1 MTPDVFCNETVNVW
15 RLVGYFLM
23 VFKIAIPIILIVL
36 GMIDLGKA
44 VVSSDDKAIS
54 KSVKS
59 LAMRVIAAVCVF
71 FVPTVIGFI
80 VGVVDTS
87 VNDDSLVCRR
97 CISSPTGGTC
107 QDAYDNWLAGQEVN
121 E

>member
-1 MTPDVFCNETVNVW
+1 MTPDVFCAETANIW

-59 LAMRVIAAVCVF
+59 LAMRIGAAVCIF
-71 FVPTVIGFI
+71 FVPTVVSFVI
-80 VGVVDTS
+80 GVVDTS
-87 VNDDSLVCRR
+87 VIDDSAICRS
-97 CISSPTGGTC
+97 CISNPGGDTC
-107 QDAYDNWLAGQEVN
+107 SGAYSALN

>member
-1 MTPDVFCNETVNVW
+1 MTPDVFCSETANIW

-59 LAMRVIAAVCVF
+59 LAMRIIAAVCIF
-71 FVPTVIGFI
+71 FVPTIISFI
-80 VGVVDTS
+80 IGVVDTS
-87 VNDDSLVCRR
+87 VNDDSAICRS
-97 CISSPTGGTC
+97 CISSPTGDTC
-107 QDAYDNWLAGQEVN
+107 SSAYDALQ
-121 E
+121 